1 MHVLLCVM
9 CSLLVAPHGLIVVSF
24 HSVRPPTRLPC
35 RVRRSSVARVQ
46 TLPRVLT
53 LLGREVALP
62 FCPDV
67 YVVEC
72 VVFQSLEG

>member
-1 MHVLLCVM
+1 MRVLLCVT
-9 CSLLVAPHGLIVVSF
+9 CSLLVVPHGLIVVSF
-24 HSVRPPTRLPC
+24 HSVRPPRRLPC
-35 RVRRSSVARVQ
+35 RVCRSNVARVQ
-46 TLPRVLT
+46 TLPRVLII
-53 LLGREVALP
+53 LGREVVLP